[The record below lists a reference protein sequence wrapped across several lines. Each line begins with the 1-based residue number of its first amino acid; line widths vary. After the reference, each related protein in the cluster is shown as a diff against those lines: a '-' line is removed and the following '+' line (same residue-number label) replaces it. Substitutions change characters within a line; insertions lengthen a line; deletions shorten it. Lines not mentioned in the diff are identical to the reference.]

1 MGEHLM
7 FVKQMLFFDTD
18 GNNVSF
24 CVNVGRTWGEFCLS
38 KNGGSK
44 GTGSWREKRAIPVL
58 PKLQH
63 PFRRTS
69 KDLSDLLFRKAA
81 CQLRT
86 SLGMMLWLRFPK
98 CVVWGWS
105 DTVRSV
111 CMETSCLQVRLAQL
125 QLVALTQKERRCYLV
140 SPVGQGV
147 SLRHLTATPHSKMQF
162 HSHSGL
168 V

>member
-7 FVKQMLFFDTD
+7 SVKQMLFFDTD

-24 CVNVGRTWGEFCLS
+24 YVNVGRTWGEFCLY

-44 GTGSWREKRAIPVL
+44 GTGSWRGKRAIPVL

-86 SLGMMLWLRFPK
+86 SLGMMLWFRFPS
-98 CVVWGWS
+98 CVIWGWS

-111 CMETSCLQVRLAQL
+111 CMETAGQTGATAARGSDSEREKMLFGFSSWLGSQL
-125 QLVALTQKERRCYLV
+125 K
-140 SPVGQGV
+140 S
-147 SLRHLTATPHSKMQF
+147 SDRHTPF
-162 HSHSGL
+162 
-168 V
+168 